1 MTKQDYKTP
10 PEFIAAVEKRFG
22 PIGFDLAAHAGNKQH
37 AKYFA
42 PPSITLPI
50 IQGIT
55 TASAVLA
62 ELRDKGCRDLIEV
75 LPFAEGNMVFANND
89 PEAAG
94 IDAFKQDWSK
104 CARGDEILWLNCE
117 FGDCAEWAAE
127 CVRQS
132 RNKGVRILLLTP
144 ASVGSN
150 WARDIIFPH
159 AEIVTILSG
168 RISFAHGAPF
178 PKDCMLSLFTGD
190 APQDLCIWDWR
201 KDKVHFHWDVSNDTR
216 KEIT

>member
-10 PEFIAAVEKRFG
+10 PEFIAAVERRFG

-42 PPSITLPI
+42 PPEFTVPIT
-50 IQGIT
+50 QGVT
-55 TASAVLA
+55 VAAMVGAEVRGKGSTLA
-62 ELRDKGCRDLIEV
+62 GTLLRDGIPPGVTELTFRND
-75 LPFAEGNMVFANND
+75 D

-104 CARGDEILWLNCE
+104 CTTRSEEILWLNCE
-117 FGDCAEWAAE
+117 FGDCDVWARE

-132 RNKGVRILLLTP
+132 RSKDVRIVLLTP

-150 WARDIIFPH
+150 WARDVIFPH
-159 AEIVTILSG
+159 ARVVTILSG

-178 PKDCMLSLFTGD
+178 PKDCMLSLFTGED
-190 APQDLCIWDWR
+190 PQELCIWDWR
-201 KDKVHFHWDVSNDTR
+201 TDKTHVRWDA